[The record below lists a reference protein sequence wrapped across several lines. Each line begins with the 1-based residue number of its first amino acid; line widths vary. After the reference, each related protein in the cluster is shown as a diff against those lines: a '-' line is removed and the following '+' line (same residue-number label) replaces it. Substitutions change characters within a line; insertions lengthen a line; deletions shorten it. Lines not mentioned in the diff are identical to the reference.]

1 MPFYT
6 PTEELFK
13 EIQERLK
20 ELTAILKQ
28 KQLMNPEDLFCDN
41 QEFMLIMNISKR
53 TAQLWR
59 HPGYIGFSQLGNKI
73 YYRIRDTQ
81 NLLNENYKPKKK

>member
-59 HPGYIGFSQLGNKI
+59 DTGYIGFSQLGNKI
-73 YYRIRDTQ
+73 YYRIKDIQ
-81 NLLNENYKPKKK
+81 NLLNENYNPKTK

>member
-1 MPFYT
+1 MPFYE

-20 ELTAILKQ
+20 ELTAVVKQ

-59 HPGYIGFSQLGNKI
+59 DTGYIGFSQLGNKI
-73 YYRIRDTQ
+73 YYRIKDIQ
-81 NLLNENYKPKKK
+81 NLLNENYNPKKQ

>member
-1 MPFYT
+1 MPFYE
-6 PTEELFK
+6 PTDELFK
-13 EIQERLK
+13 DIQERLK
-20 ELTAILKQ
+20 ELTAVVKQ

-59 HPGYIGFSQLGNKI
+59 DTGYIGFSQLGNKI
-73 YYRIRDTQ
+73 YYRIKDIQ
-81 NLLNENYKPKKK
+81 NLLNENYNPKKQ

>member
-1 MPFYT
+1 MPFYE

-59 HPGYIGFSQLGNKI
+59 DTGYIGFSQLGNKI
-73 YYRIRDTQ
+73 YYRIKDIQ
-81 NLLNENYKPKKK
+81 NLLNENYNPKKQ

>member
-1 MPFYT
+1 MPFYE

-20 ELTAILKQ
+20 ELTVILKQ
-28 KQLMNPEDLFCDN
+28 KQLMSPEELFCDN
-41 QEFMLIMNISKR
+41 QEFMQIMNISKR

-59 HPGYIGFSQLGNKI
+59 DTGYIGFSQLGNKI
-73 YYRIRDTQ
+73 YYRITDIQ
-81 NLLNENYKPKKK
+81 NLLNENYNPKIK